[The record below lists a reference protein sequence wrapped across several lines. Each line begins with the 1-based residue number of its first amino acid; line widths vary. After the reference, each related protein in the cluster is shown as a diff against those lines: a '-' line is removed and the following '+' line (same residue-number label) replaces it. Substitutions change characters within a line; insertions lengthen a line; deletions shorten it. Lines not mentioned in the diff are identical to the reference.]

1 MSFARLLK
9 GNTIENTVY
18 YLHFKDK
25 MSLFLSK
32 MSQIMSLIMSLM
44 YIIFP
49 FLSFIC
55 PYLCSYVKKNEV
67 EINSTSLLSL
77 LHGYFFLNGPRVR
90 RRQPVFACRTG
101 YAKSNARDVE

>member
-1 MSFARLLK
+1 MSFTRLLK

-32 MSQIMSLIMSLM
+32 MSLKMSLIMSLM

-67 EINSTSLLSL
+67 EINQ
-77 LHGYFFLNGPRVR
+77 PRSYHYCMGT
-90 RRQPVFACRTG
+90 F
-101 YAKSNARDVE
+101 S